1 MRDVF
6 LPTTCH
12 CSMLIFGGL
21 TIRCGRPPPSY
32 CFIAMGTLGTP
43 TFSTFELVKKNK
55 KRNTQRNMVIES
67 LIWLIWEV
75 YQLCP
80 SFNFLK
86 HSALKL
92 TNGWSNQEHMF
103 SSSQIKLAIEV
114 LIVNCSIVFRDFQ
127 HIFKDETSQV
137 KVPGWTFEIFSH
149 SVWL

>member
-1 MRDVF
+1 
-6 LPTTCH
+6 
-12 CSMLIFGGL
+12 
-21 TIRCGRPPPSY
+21 
-32 CFIAMGTLGTP
+32 
-43 TFSTFELVKKNK
+43 
-55 KRNTQRNMVIES
+55 MVIES